1 MVCSVKEVCLALK
14 EARTKGGIPLSGVM
28 RERRASRCRIL
39 NEARGKLL
47 VRCQEHESARR
58 ARASVWLSSAVKQER
73 RWCREWDAV
82 MSEVPVGLERVKAFL
97 GGEWTC
103 VDKGHRTSS
112 APEPAPTDVQAHSC
126 FSAFL
131 EANEDEEEDD
141 VVPDHPTVAVG
152 NGASAPVE
160 HGFAFAVQ
168 TMANA
173 VGASSVD
180 VDVSGV
186 DDILRAHGSEGLE
199 TKIPDGLRHFPP
211 GRGNSGAAA
220 VCDVLDAIGTGSPGW
235 SRCGASKARGRFAP
249 VAGPAWS
256 GRRRQREA
264 RSALDTF
271 RESLR
276 AKSKCLAEHA
286 KAGGHSQTM
295 QNSPYRNRC
304 FG

>member
-1 MVCSVKEVCLALK
+1 
-14 EARTKGGIPLSGVM
+14 
-28 RERRASRCRIL
+28 
-39 NEARGKLL
+39 
-47 VRCQEHESARR
+47 
-58 ARASVWLSSAVKQER
+58 
-73 RWCREWDAV
+73 

-131 EANEDEEEDD
+131 EANEDEEEED
-141 VVPDHPTVAVG
+141 VVPDHPTVTVG

-199 TKIPDGLRHFPP
+199 TRYPTGCAIFPP
-211 GRGNSGAAA
+211 VVGIAGLLLSVTSSTPLAPEAQDGAA
-220 VCDVLDAIGTGSPGW
+220 VEHPRPEGGSLLWQDQLGVDVVGSV
-235 SRCGASKARGRFAP
+235 KRGRP
-249 VAGPAWS
+249 
-256 GRRRQREA
+256 
-264 RSALDTF
+264 
-271 RESLR
+271 
-276 AKSKCLAEHA
+276 
-286 KAGGHSQTM
+286 
-295 QNSPYRNRC
+295 
-304 FG
+304 